1 MSNESIAQREA
12 KFPERLKLALEDK
25 QLRQADLAK
34 RTGIDR
40 SMISSYLSGRYK
52 PSSDN
57 IHKIAV
63 ALDISEG
70 WLLGYDVPWEAQWI
84 PAWNKDMLKIG
95 SQTLPMLGKVSCGMP
110 IYCDEEFTTVS
121 VMGDDIKADCCLR
134 AVGDSMIN
142 ARIHDGDIVFIRYQP
157 IVEMGEIAAVV
168 VDDEITLK
176 RCYYYPESNKLIL
189 QAENPAYAPLVYV
202 GSELDTIHIL
212 GKAVA
217 FQSLVK

>member
-1 MSNESIAQREA
+1 MA
-12 KFPERLKLALEDK
+12 KYSVFSERLNYAMQERGMRQVDLCRLTEIDK
-25 QLRQADLAK
+25 
-34 RTGIDR
+34 
-40 SMISSYLSGRYK
+40 SMMSSYASGRYR
-52 PSSDN
+52 PN
-57 IHKIAV
+57 QQRLHKIAQ
-63 ALDISEG
+63 ALNVSEA
-70 WLLGYDVPWEAQWI
+70 WLLGIDTPFDFDDVPHAEWAKAIMQV
-84 PAWNKDMLKIG
+84 G
-95 SQTLPMLGKVSCGMP
+95 SQTLPMLGKISCGMP
-110 IYCDEEFTTVS
+110 IYCDEEFTTVD
-121 VMGDDIKADCCLR
+121 VLGDTLKADCCLR